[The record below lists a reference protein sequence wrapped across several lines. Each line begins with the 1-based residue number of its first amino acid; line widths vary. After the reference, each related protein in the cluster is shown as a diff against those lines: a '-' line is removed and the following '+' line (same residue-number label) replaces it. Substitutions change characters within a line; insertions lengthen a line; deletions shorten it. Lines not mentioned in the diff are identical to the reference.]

1 MDAVVPFRQGGDDA
15 SPTGSVPIL
24 ATVGPV
30 GGAQRRTVAL
40 DGTSRPSVGRGPS
53 GRPVGAGEG
62 PIATLLL
69 VRQEGP
75 EGHAVVAT
83 VPLQGL
89 LRHQAS
95 PSPAGAAATAWT
107 YRRPTRQVRR
117 IGARGRRAR
126 TSLAVRRRPRRLAA
140 QDEVH
145 SEPRLILG
153 Y

>member
-1 MDAVVPFRQGGDDA
+1 MDAAVPFRQGGNDA
-15 SPTGSVPIL
+15 SPTGSVPVL
-24 ATVGPV
+24 AAIGPV

-40 DGTSRPSVGRGPS
+40 DGASRPCVGGGPS
-53 GRPVGAGEG
+53 GRPVGTGEG
-62 PIATLLL
+62 ALATLLV
-69 VRQEGP
+69 VRQDGP
-75 EGHAVVAT
+75 KGHAVVTT

-95 PSPAGAAATAWT
+95 PRPAGAAATT
-107 YRRPTRQVRR
+107 RTNRRPTRQVRR

-145 SEPRLILG
+145 
-153 Y
+153 